1 MPLVGVLLRARAD
14 DAVLV
19 THDNNFCFL
28 RFPSLARGRTV
39 VGPFPPLSLSL
50 NDRLPTRLAART
62 CVEAA
67 AACHS

>member
-39 VGPFPPLSLSL
+39 VGPFPPRS
-50 NDRLPTRLAART
+50 R
-62 CVEAA
+62 
-67 AACHS
+67 